1 MDHSM
6 VPVHSMAVEHN
17 KQVQERSMLVQE
29 RNMAL
34 AAGSTARNRT
44 TLA

>member
-6 VPVHSMAVEHN
+6 VPVHSMAVAHST
-17 KQVQERSMLVQE
+17 QVQVHNMLE
-29 RNMAL
+29 LGHNMAL

-44 TLA
+44 TST